1 MSSEWGVE
9 QSPAHDKCYGGIDA
23 HKYQRKYA
31 VYEHDPI
38 SVHDCTRTWL
48 FTHPSGEEASFLMPF
63 VSPFNNNIFFAAEHA
78 DFSRMYGRKI
88 TRRNGFTPRILKSK
102 TIGSISRMFSPIL
115 ANVRD
120 KFEKIAWR
128 DDRAPISC
136 KTIITHF
143 HDPEQFPVERSIF
156 PDDKTPLSRIRI
168 SRLRNKGN
176 RKALGHRSI
185 SFAVIKTFDDITK
198 KDTKI
203 DRELRYSLSSP
214 RRILVSSILLSR
226 VHEFVGRSVN
236 RFLA

>member
-1 MSSEWGVE
+1 
-9 QSPAHDKCYGGIDA
+9 
-23 HKYQRKYA
+23 
-31 VYEHDPI
+31 
-38 SVHDCTRTWL
+38 
-48 FTHPSGEEASFLMPF
+48 MPF

-214 RRILVSSILLSR
+214 SEKEFSFHQFYSR
-226 VHEFVGRSVN
+226 VYTSLLKDRLTDFLRNDHRSWAISLS
-236 RFLA
+236 FFFA